1 MRTELLAVTAIASA
15 SVAALVTDRAVAV
28 AALMAGGVAAGTLAR
43 SVLVRLPRGMPVRA
57 GPFEVALAVLWGLVA
72 CLWAGGELPGWWVPT
87 ACVLLWVS
95 VPLVAVDVRH
105 KRLPDAL
112 TLGVLP
118 LLSAALAVA
127 AWGGGGWALV
137 VRALVGAAV
146 FLAVHLVVAALR
158 PGALGGGDVKLAIP
172 VGAVL
177 GVVGME
183 ALLVALGVASM
194 ITLALIVSV
203 PRWRGGAPHGP
214 GMLGAA
220 CVLAV
225 VAM

>member
-1 MRTELLAVTAIASA
+1 MRTELFAITGIASA
-15 SVAALVTDRAVAV
+15 TAAAVITD
-28 AALMAGGVAAGTLAR
+28 GAAGALAR
-43 SVLVRLPRGMPVRA
+43 SLLTRLPRGMPVRA
-57 GPFEVALAVLWGLVA
+57 GPFEVVLAVLWGLVA
-72 CLWAGGELPGWWVPT
+72 YLWAGGAIPGWWVPT

-127 AWGGGGWALV
+127 AVGGGGWPVV
-137 VRALVGAAV
+137 VRALVGATV
-146 FLAVHLVVAALR
+146 FLAVHLLVAAFR
-158 PGALGGGDVKLAIP
+158 PGSLGGGDVKLAAP

-177 GVVGME
+177 GVLGME
-183 ALLVALGVASM
+183 ALLLALVLASV
-194 ITLALIVSV
+194 ITLVLIASV
-203 PRWRGGAPHGP
+203 PRWRDGAPHGP
-214 GMLGAA
+214 GILGAA

-225 VAM
+225 VAV